1 MKIVKR
7 CQVDASISCGFFE
20 SQKLAS
26 LTNVKIDKGGGGG
39 DVYNFGNCIFCNSC
53 DSSVKSSLRGFGFTL
68 VELLVVIAI
77 IGVLIAILL
86 PAVQAAR
93 ESAKRMQCTNNLK
106 QIGLGVHNFHDS
118 NEAVPSICIY
128 AYRPTALILIL
139 PYLEQTNLYELFVST
154 NTFAKSSPTALNDA
168 YWNGRTADQK
178 KALSSVNIYRCPSSH
193 GVTQRN
199 VGNCR
204 GPLGDYVMPVVQT
217 SRSPDTAWWH
227 NYYADTTP
235 TNIDAN
241 AALGQQYWHSPFRVS
256 RHTPQLTTNYYGMA
270 SEGHWSAITDWQYR
284 DGFSWWSDG
293 LSNQLCFGEK
303 FIPAWAAGGQNPSN
317 NAGYWDGAWYMIG
330 GKSMAANIA
339 RDATANATLF
349 ARGPN
354 DSACATTDKYPE
366 QTVVSFGS
374 SHSGGIVNFLVGD
387 GSVRSITITTPPL
400 LMRRLCWVD
409 DGVPVNLP

>member
-1 MKIVKR
+1 MKKANSVS
-7 CQVDASISCGFFE
+7 VFNEISANFKGE
-20 SQKLAS
+20 IQY
-26 LTNVKIDKGGGGG
+26 VKIGKGGGGR
-39 DVYNFGNCIFCNSC
+39 YQSRIFCKDKFYNSGN
-53 DSSVKSSLRGFGFTL
+53 SSKKHLPFFGFTL

-118 NEAVPSICIY
+118 NEALPSICIY
-128 AYRPTALILIL
+128 AYRPTALVLIL
-139 PYLEQTNLYELFVST
+139 PYLEQNNLYELFVST
-154 NTFAKSSPTALNDA
+154 NTFAKSSPTALNDG
-168 YWNGRTADQK
+168 YWDGRTADQK

-204 GPLGDYVMPVVQT
+204 GPLGDYIMPVVQT
-217 SRSPDTAWWH
+217 GWRADGESNSPWWH
-227 NYYADTTP
+227 QYFADVVPPDDGYAS
-235 TNIDAN
+235 
-241 AALGQQYWHSPFRVS
+241 LGCKWHHGPFRVS
-256 RHTPQLTTNYYGMA
+256 MLTPTTLGNDENKWGN
-270 SEGHWSAITDWQYR
+270 ITDWQYR
-284 DGFSWWSDG
+284 DNFSWWSDG

-303 FIPAWAAGGQNPSN
+303 FIPAWAAGGSN
-317 NAGYWDGAWYMIG
+317 TNGEAGKWDGAWYITG
-330 GKSMAANIA
+330 SKSRAGNIA
-339 RDATANATLF
+339 RHATKFSTLF

-354 DSACATTDKYPE
+354 DSACAVGTNPE
-366 QTVVSFGS
+366 QTIVSFGS

-400 LMRRLCWVD
+400 LIRRLCWVD